1 MNIKP
6 FAVEEW
12 MNEYEVGA
20 RYNIAETCVDSV
32 SLDEL
37 FELTGENKEDFL
49 KDFCAQ
55 RLTYG
60 DIWGSEALRSGI
72 SKLYHTIKA
81 DEVVLTHGAAG
92 ANHHVFCSLI
102 SAGDRVVSI
111 MPTYQQL
118 YSIPEAIGADV
129 AIMHLKQE
137 NDYLPDLNELK
148 SLVTPET
155 KMICI
160 NNPNNP
166 TGALMSKELLESI
179 VEIARGVGAYIL
191 CDEVYR
197 HLTQE
202 DEWCES
208 IVDLY
213 EKGISVSSMSKVFS
227 LAGLRMGWIATHDEA
242 ARKAFLS
249 HRDYNLISCGM
260 FDDAIAS
267 IALRHS
273 DVMLKRNQRIVREN
287 LAILDDWIKENP
299 HFFYTKP
306 KAGTTALVYYDFDIP
321 SYEFCKRMYHETG
334 AFVTPGDCFEEP
346 KSFRVGYG
354 YSDDTAN
361 CASNGEIERGLAEG
375 AFGLDHVLGEL
386 GDVLV
391 GKVPGR
397 TSAEDVTV
405 FDSAGTALLDIACA
419 KIALDAAARRGLGTV
434 AEL

>member
-12 MNEYEVGA
+12 MNAYETGA

-37 FELTGENKEDFL
+37 FDLAGEDKNVFL
-49 KDFCAQ
+49 KNLCET

-60 DIWGSEALRSGI
+60 AILGSDDLLQGVCR
-72 SKLYHTIKA
+72 LYRTLTPNEI
-81 DEVVLTHGAAG
+81 VPTHGAAG

-102 SAGDRVVSI
+102 SSGDRVVSI

-118 YSIPEAIGADV
+118 YSIPESIGADV

-137 NDYLPDLNELK
+137 NHYLPDLEELRR
-148 SLVTPET
+148 LVTPNT

-179 VEIARGVGAYIL
+179 VEIARSVGAYVL

-197 HLTQE
+197 NLTQE
-202 DEWCES
+202 DGYFES
-208 IVDLY
+208 MADLY

-227 LAGLRMGWIATHDEA
+227 LAGIRMGWIATHDKDA
-242 ARKAFLS
+242 LRAFCS

-260 FDDAIAS
+260 VDDAIAS
-267 IALRHS
+267 LALKHYDKLLR
-273 DVMLKRNQRIVREN
+273 RNRAIVREN
-287 LAILDDWIKENP
+287 LAILDTWMQAHP

-306 KAGTTALVYYDFDIP
+306 QAGTTALVYYDFDVP
-321 SYEFCKRMYHETG
+321 SYDFCTRLYHETG
-334 AFVTPGDCFEEP
+334 SFVTPGDCFEQP
-346 KSFRVGYG
+346 HSMRIGYAC
-354 YSDDTAN
+354 DKQTLVD
-361 CASNGEIERGLAEG
+361 
-375 AFGLDHVLGEL
+375 GLDALA
-386 GDVLV
+386 
-391 GKVPGR
+391 KF
-397 TSAEDVTV
+397 AEK
-405 FDSAGTALLDIACA
+405 L
-419 KIALDAAARRGLGTV
+419 
-434 AEL
+434 

>member
-20 RYNIAETCVDSV
+20 LYNIAETCVDSV

-166 TGALMSKELLESI
+166 TGALMSKELLGSI

-306 KAGTTALVYYDFDIP
+306 KGRYDRARLLRFRYPLLRVLQAHVPRDRCVRHAG
-321 SYEFCKRMYHETG
+321 R
-334 AFVTPGDCFEEP
+334 
-346 KSFRVGYG
+346 
-354 YSDDTAN
+354 
-361 CASNGEIERGLAEG
+361 
-375 AFGLDHVLGEL
+375 
-386 GDVLV
+386 
-391 GKVPGR
+391 
-397 TSAEDVTV
+397 
-405 FDSAGTALLDIACA
+405 LLR
-419 KIALDAAARRGLGTV
+419 AAPQHARRLRLRRQHAQRRPCRGDEVCRDAVSGENTR
-434 AEL
+434 

>member
-12 MNEYEVGA
+12 MNEYETGA

-37 FELTGENKEDFL
+37 FALTGESKDEFL
-49 KDFCAQ
+49 SRFCAT

-60 DIWGSEALRSGI
+60 DIWGSDALREGVCR
-72 SKLYHTIKA
+72 LYRTVRP

-137 NDYLPDLNELK
+137 NHYLPDLDELK
-148 SLVTPET
+148 ALVTPGT
-155 KMICI
+155 KMVCI

-166 TGALMSKELLESI
+166 TGALMSRELLEQI
-179 VEIARGVGAYIL
+179 IEIARGVDAYVL

-197 HLTQE
+197 HLTQA
-202 DEWCES
+202 DGWCES
-208 IVDLY
+208 VADLY

-227 LAGLRMGWIATHDEA
+227 LAGIRMGWIATHDKA
-242 ARKAFLS
+242 AVKAFLS

-260 FDDAIAS
+260 FDDAVAS
-267 IALRHS
+267 LALRHS
-273 DVMLKRNQRIVREN
+273 DKMIRRNQAIVREN
-287 LAILDDWIKENP
+287 LAILDEWVQAHP
-299 HFFYTKP
+299 HFYYTKP
-306 KAGTTALVYYDFDIP
+306 QAGTTALVYYDYDIP
-321 SYEFCKRMYHETG
+321 SYEFCERLYHGTG
-334 AFVTPGDCFEEP
+334 SFVTPGDCFEQP
-346 KSFRVGYG
+346 HSMRIGYAC
-354 YSDDTAN
+354 DAQTLKD
-361 CASNGEIERGLAEG
+361 GLA
-375 AFGLDHVLGEL
+375 ALADF
-386 GDVLV
+386 
-391 GKVPGR
+391 
-397 TSAEDVTV
+397 AET
-405 FDSAGTALLDIACA
+405 LN
-419 KIALDAAARRGLGTV
+419 
-434 AEL
+434 

>member
-20 RYNIAETCVDSV
+20 LYNIAETCVDSV

-137 NDYLPDLNELK
+137 NDYLPDLN
-148 SLVTPET
+148 
-155 KMICI
+155 
-160 NNPNNP
+160 
-166 TGALMSKELLESI
+166 
-179 VEIARGVGAYIL
+179 
-191 CDEVYR
+191 
-197 HLTQE
+197 
-202 DEWCES
+202 
-208 IVDLY
+208 VDGLY
-213 EKGISVSSMSKVFS
+213 ELFSSQ
-227 LAGLRMGWIATHDEA
+227 
-242 ARKAFLS
+242 
-249 HRDYNLISCGM
+249 
-260 FDDAIAS
+260 DAP
-267 IALRHS
+267 
-273 DVMLKRNQRIVREN
+273 V
-287 LAILDDWIKENP
+287 
-299 HFFYTKP
+299 
-306 KAGTTALVYYDFDIP
+306 
-321 SYEFCKRMYHETG
+321 C
-334 AFVTPGDCFEEP
+334 
-346 KSFRVGYG
+346 
-354 YSDDTAN
+354 
-361 CASNGEIERGLAEG
+361 
-375 AFGLDHVLGEL
+375 
-386 GDVLV
+386 DVL
-391 GKVPGR
+391 
-397 TSAEDVTV
+397 TSSGV
-405 FDSAGTALLDIACA
+405 LLSLIH
-419 KIALDAAARRGLGTV
+419 ISEPTRPY
-434 AEL
+434 

>member
-12 MNEYEVGA
+12 MNEYETGA

-37 FELTGENKEDFL
+37 FALTGESKDEFL
-49 KDFCAQ
+49 SRFCAT

-60 DIWGSEALRSGI
+60 DIWGSDALREGVCR
-72 SKLYHTIKA
+72 LYRTIRP

-118 YSIPEAIGADV
+118 YSIPETIGAEV

-137 NDYLPDLNELK
+137 NNYLPDLDELK
-148 SLVTPET
+148 ALVTPGT

-166 TGALMSKELLESI
+166 TGALMSRELLEQI
-179 VEIARGVGAYIL
+179 IEIARGADAYVL

-197 HLTQE
+197 HLTQA
-202 DEWCES
+202 DGWCES
-208 IVDLY
+208 VVDLY

-227 LAGLRMGWIATHDEA
+227 LAGIRMGWIATRDKA
-242 ARKAFLS
+242 AVKAFLS

-260 FDDAIAS
+260 FDDAVAS
-267 IALRHS
+267 IALCHS
-273 DVMLKRNQRIVREN
+273 DKMIHRNQAIVREN
-287 LAILDDWIKENP
+287 LAILDEWMQAHP
-299 HFFYTKP
+299 HFYYTKP
-306 KAGTTALVYYDFDIP
+306 QAGTTALVYYDYDIP
-321 SYEFCKRMYHETG
+321 SYEFCERLYHETG
-334 AFVTPGDCFEEP
+334 SFVTPGDCFEQP
-346 KSFRVGYG
+346 RSMRIGYAC
-354 YSDDTAN
+354 DAQTLKD
-361 CASNGEIERGLAEG
+361 GLA
-375 AFGLDHVLGEL
+375 
-386 GDVLV
+386 
-391 GKVPGR
+391 
-397 TSAEDVTV
+397 
-405 FDSAGTALLDIACA
+405 ALADFSDKLN
-419 KIALDAAARRGLGTV
+419 
-434 AEL
+434 

>member
-12 MNEYEVGA
+12 MNEYETGA

-37 FELTGENKEDFL
+37 FALAGESKDEFL
-49 KDFCAQ
+49 SKFCAT

-60 DIWGSEALRSGI
+60 DIWGSDALREGVCR
-72 SKLYHTIKA
+72 LYRTVRP

-137 NDYLPDLNELK
+137 NHYLPDLDELK
-148 SLVTPET
+148 ALVTPGT
-155 KMICI
+155 KMVCI

-166 TGALMSKELLESI
+166 TGALMSRELLEQI
-179 VEIARGVGAYIL
+179 IEIARGVDAYVL

-197 HLTQE
+197 HLTQA
-202 DEWCES
+202 DGWCES
-208 IVDLY
+208 VADLY

-227 LAGLRMGWIATHDEA
+227 LAGIRMGWIATHDKA
-242 ARKAFLS
+242 AVKAFLS

-260 FDDAIAS
+260 FDDAVAS

-273 DVMLKRNQRIVREN
+273 DEMIRRNQAIVREN
-287 LAILDDWIKENP
+287 LAILDEWVQAHP
-299 HFFYTKP
+299 HFYYTKP
-306 KAGTTALVYYDFDIP
+306 QAGTTALVYYDYDIP
-321 SYEFCKRMYHETG
+321 SYEFCERLYHGTG
-334 AFVTPGDCFEEP
+334 SFVTPGDCFEQP
-346 KSFRVGYG
+346 HSMRIGYAC
-354 YSDDTAN
+354 DAQTLKD
-361 CASNGEIERGLAEG
+361 GLA
-375 AFGLDHVLGEL
+375 ALADL
-386 GDVLV
+386 
-391 GKVPGR
+391 
-397 TSAEDVTV
+397 AET
-405 FDSAGTALLDIACA
+405 LN
-419 KIALDAAARRGLGTV
+419 
-434 AEL
+434 